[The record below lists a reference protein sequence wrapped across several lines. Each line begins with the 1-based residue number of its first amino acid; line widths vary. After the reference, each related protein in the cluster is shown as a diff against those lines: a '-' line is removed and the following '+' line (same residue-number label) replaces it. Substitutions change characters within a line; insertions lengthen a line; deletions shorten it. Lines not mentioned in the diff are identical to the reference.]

1 MRRGEGHKGDGSF
14 CAPKKEQLGSDP
26 FCTKKE
32 GHKKNRPLCAP
43 LKTARFWSL
52 ISLPQSLR
60 PERCPMN
67 WCCSVSHRSE
77 DHPEHRH

>member
-43 LKTARFWSL
+43 QKLRAFARLFYFLKV
-52 ISLPQSLR
+52 
-60 PERCPMN
+60 
-67 WCCSVSHRSE
+67 SVLNVVR
-77 DHPEHRH
+77 